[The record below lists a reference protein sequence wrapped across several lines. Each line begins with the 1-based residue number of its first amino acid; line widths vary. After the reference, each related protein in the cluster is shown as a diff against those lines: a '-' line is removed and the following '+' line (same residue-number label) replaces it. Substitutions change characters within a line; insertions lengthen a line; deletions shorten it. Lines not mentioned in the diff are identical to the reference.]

1 MNPFN
6 YGYGPIYEDEQE
18 ENRTY
23 DFLTPKEVM
32 EELAIG
38 KNTLYRLL
46 NSGELPAF
54 RIGKLWRVRKV
65 DLESWTPNNSSF
77 IPN

>member
-6 YGYGPIYEDEQE
+6 YGYDPIYEDEQE

-54 RIGKLWRVRKV
+54 RIGTLWRVRRV
-65 DLESWTPNNSSF
+65 DLESWSPTNSSF

>member
-6 YGYGPIYEDEQE
+6 YGYDPIYEDKQE

-54 RIGKLWRVRKV
+54 RIGKLWRVRRV
-65 DLESWTPNNSSF
+65 DLESWNPTCNRFVLS
-77 IPN
+77 

>member
-1 MNPFN
+1 M
-6 YGYGPIYEDEQE
+6 YQTEKVLAE
-18 ENRTY
+18 ESKEMRAV
-23 DFLTPKEVM
+23 FAEVM

-54 RIGKLWRVRKV
+54 RIGKLWRVRRGRFGE
-65 DLESWTPNNSSF
+65 LEPNLQSLC
-77 IPN
+77 P

>member
-1 MNPFN
+1 MNPYN
-6 YGYGPIYEDEQE
+6 YGYDPTDEDEQDE
-18 ENRTY
+18 SRTY

-38 KNTLYRLL
+38 KITLYRLL

-54 RIGKLWRVRKV
+54 RIGKLWRVRRV
-65 DLESWTPNNSSF
+65 DLESWNPAKKSSLWQ
-77 IPN
+77 

>member
-18 ENRTY
+18 ESHTY

-54 RIGKLWRVRKV
+54 RSGKLWRVKRSELMAWLPK
-65 DLESWTPNNSSF
+65 
-77 IPN
+77 